1 MNDTANEHQVA
12 ISHKEVVEQLW
23 TAPVFESSAEHLDL
37 PSASSLL
44 VAESRCG
51 YIPLR
56 LVDMLPEDTRI
67 IALDPSRAMLD
78 QARQRIDEETQ
89 RRVFFVPQHVNSL
102 SYADDVFKA
111 SVCLNGVLTLRQAS
125 EALSELSRV
134 TAAGG
139 TVLLGAPMGS
149 SFEPVFDVLDEALRA
164 HQLNDVLGRLY
175 ELPASFLTPGRL
187 ADLAESAGLHDIEVE
202 EVTWDVVFESGQDLI
217 LSPLIRETFFPHW
230 VGVVR
235 SSDREPILR
244 YVSDAIDTYWHDSE
258 FKCEVVACT
267 VSGMR

>member
-12 ISHKEVVEQLW
+12 ISHKDVVEHLW
-23 TAPVFESSAEHLDL
+23 TAPVFEAACEKFDI
-37 PSASSLL
+37 PPASSLL

-51 YIPLR
+51 YVPLR
-56 LVDMLPEDTRI
+56 LVDTLPEDTRI

-78 QARQRIDEETQ
+78 QARQRIDEQTQ

-102 SYADDVFKA
+102 SYADDVFRGA
-111 SVCLNGVLTLRQAS
+111 ICLNGVLTMRQAA
-125 EALSELSRV
+125 EALGELSRV
-134 TAAGG
+134 TSAGG
-139 TVLLGAPMGS
+139 SVLLGAPMGA
-149 SFEPVFDVLDEALRA
+149 SFEAVFDMLDEALRA

-175 ELPASFLTPGRL
+175 ELPGSFLTPGRL
-187 ADLAESAGLHDIEVE
+187 AELAESSGLHDVEVE
-202 EVTWDVVFESGQDLI
+202 EVAWEVVFESGQDLF
-217 LSPLIRETFFPHW
+217 LSPLVRETFFPHW

-244 YVSDAIDTYWHDSE
+244 YVSDAIDTYWHDRE
-258 FKCEVVACT
+258 FRCKIVACA